1 MCKDTR
7 LTSAEIAFAR
17 LQEMANDVSRSKTED
32 VDQARMTSVRA
43 TMRDIDIAGHLL
55 EAVRMACGD
64 LPQDASSR
72 LRALLLVMR
81 ALCATGVEKEFHDLI
96 EAASIACLPPMK
108 NGALQTLLRAA
119 SGKLAEARVRVE
131 GGNKAGAYADLPSRP
146 SGPNRS
152 TRPSRR

>member
-1 MCKDTR
+1 
-7 LTSAEIAFAR
+7 
-17 LQEMANDVSRSKTED
+17 
-32 VDQARMTSVRA
+32 MTSVRA

-96 EAASIACLPPMK
+96 EAASIAWPMK

-131 GGNKAGAYADLPSRP
+131 GGNEAGAYADLPRRP